1 MKNKWDTSTYMRCPF
16 SLNGISLLIRNACH
30 QLEID
35 REKQKE
41 KKEKK
46 TNIKTKIKKHSLWS
60 LLLQL
65 LETV

>member
-1 MKNKWDTSTYMRCPF
+1 MKNKWDTGPHMWCPF
-16 SLNGISLLIRNACH
+16 SLNGISLLIRNAYH
-30 QLEID
+30 PLEID
-35 REKQKE
+35 QEKQKE

-46 TNIKTKIKKHSLWS
+46 TNIKTKIKKHSLWG